1 MCHPILNKKFVV
13 VLLPRRAN
21 VLFIFSR
28 VKLPELS
35 VVWTFLVQNSNRI
48 VSGSVLRAVKPEKV
62 RGSYYSCGKYDFAF
76 AHRNELHPDA
86 ASIECLGFLTS
97 ISFASTT
104 SVERI
109 DFRGSP
115 VCCGVRRSTD
125 FRESRSDNCVCVKK
139 APSCGT
145 GRTFVMRKAT
155 VIVNAVRT

>member
-1 MCHPILNKKFVV
+1 M
-13 VLLPRRAN
+13 
-21 VLFIFSR
+21 
-28 VKLPELS
+28 
-35 VVWTFLVQNSNRI
+35 WTFLVQNSNRI

-139 APSCGT
+139 STILRDLSNICDAKSDGHRECRPNIVRSERLAPPS
-145 GRTFVMRKAT
+145 
-155 VIVNAVRT
+155 